1 MIFQWGFIGNGRF
14 FRICEKVCRRHE
26 ISPDAALHHLVV
38 VAASSCLGLSEAGA
52 VPKCL
57 GVLTGLRVQTILVV
71 MVRQCSE

>member
-14 FRICEKVCRRHE
+14 FRICEKVRRRHE
-26 ISPDAALHHLVV
+26 ISPYAALHHLVV

-57 GVLTGLRVQTILVV
+57 GVLIGLRVQTILVV
-71 MVRQCSE
+71 MVRQRTE